1 MLKVVEQPS
10 ELRSALD
17 AARLKGRKI
26 GFVPTMGNLHAGH
39 IALVKEAQKSCDVV
53 VVSIFVNPLQFN
65 NSSDLAN
72 YPRTLE
78 QDITALNQA
87 GADFVFTPSAEEL
100 YPNGLEAE
108 TKVTVPVLSDILEG
122 ELRPGH
128 FDGVST
134 VVCKLFNLV
143 QPHLAVFG
151 EKDYQQLALIRK
163 MTTDLLLPIEIIGL
177 ATVREASGLA
187 MSSRNNR
194 LSAEQLQTAPL
205 LAKEM
210 RNIASQ
216 LSHSNQAELS
226 KAAQQTLEN
235 NGFKCDGIDI
245 VDAESLSPLTPQS
258 RSAVILMAA
267 FLGEVRLIDNCV
279 IELH

>member
-1 MLKVVEQPS
+1 MVKLIEQPS

-17 AARLKGRKI
+17 DVRLQGLKI

-39 IALVKEAQKSCDVV
+39 IALVKEAQGHCDVV

-65 NSSDLAN
+65 NSDDLAN

-78 QDITALNQA
+78 QDIAALNQA
-87 GADFVFTPSAEEL
+87 GADFVFTPNAEEL

-163 MTTDLLLPIEIIGL
+163 MTTDLLLPIEVIGL

-194 LSAEQLQTAPL
+194 LSAEQLETAPL

-210 RNIASQ
+210 RQIATK
-216 LSHSNQAELS
+216 LSRSNQAELS
-226 KAAQQTLEN
+226 QSAKQALESK
-235 NGFKCDGIDI
+235 GFKCDGIDI
-245 VDAESLSPLTPQS
+245 VDAENLSPLTPQS

>member
-17 AARLKGRKI
+17 AARLKGRKV

-39 IALVKEAQKSCDVV
+39 IALVKQAQKSCDVV

-87 GADFVFTPSAEEL
+87 GADFVFTPSAEVL

-163 MTTDLLLPIEIIGL
+163 MTADLLLPIEIVGL

-194 LSAEQLQTAPL
+194 LSGEQLQTAPL

>member
-1 MLKVVEQPS
+1 MIKLVEQPS

-17 AARLKGRKI
+17 DVRLQGRKI

-39 IALVKEAQKSCDVV
+39 IALVKEAQSHCDVV

-65 NSSDLAN
+65 NSDDLAN

-78 QDITALNQA
+78 QDVAALNQA
-87 GADFVFTPSAEEL
+87 GADFVFTPSAEAL
-100 YPNGLEAE
+100 YPNGLETE

-177 ATVREASGLA
+177 PTVREASGLA

-210 RNIASQ
+210 RQIAAK
-216 LSHSNQAELS
+216 LSRNNQAELS
-226 KAAQQTLEN
+226 QSAKQALEKM
-235 NGFKCDGIDI
+235 GFKCDGIDI
-245 VDAESLSPLTPQS
+245 VDAENLSPLTPQS

>member
-39 IALVKEAQKSCDVV
+39 ISLVKEAQKSCDVV

-194 LSAEQLQTAPL
+194 LSGKQLQTAPL

-226 KAAQQTLEN
+226 KAAQQALEN

-245 VDAESLSPLTPQS
+245 VDAESLSPLSPQS